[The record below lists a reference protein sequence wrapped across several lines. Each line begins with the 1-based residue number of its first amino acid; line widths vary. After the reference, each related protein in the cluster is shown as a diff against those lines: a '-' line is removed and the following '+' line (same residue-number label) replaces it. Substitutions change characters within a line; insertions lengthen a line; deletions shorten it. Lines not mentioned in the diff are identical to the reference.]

1 MYSFLMNESLKN
13 LIIHRVALFKALII
27 PFILLT
33 MINMI
38 FDNFMIYDEVQGRL
52 VFANEEEK
60 YLVYFLLFLTFL
72 INISIA
78 VSVHRILLINEDI
91 SPWQS
96 IKTTKREWK
105 FFFKSFLIFLFGALT
120 FLLIFFFSTALLKI
134 FIANFTFPVSLLL
147 SLIFTL
153 IVISRISIVLP
164 AIATDEELGFYEA
177 FSITKNYKFLSFYM
191 VGIFPTIISVLV
203 FFVYGLIINFLTVV
217 VSNYFELLYSLLN
230 MFITA
235 FVISCLSVTYKY
247 LKEESLKNIEQ
258 IEE

>member
-38 FDNFMIYDEVQGRL
+38 FDNFMIYDEVQERL

-96 IKTTKREWK
+96 VKTTKREWK
-105 FFFKSFLIFLFGALT
+105 FFFKSFLIFLFGVFNFFIDF
-120 FLLIFFFSTALLKI
+120 FLFNSLIKNLYCKFYISSL
-134 FIANFTFPVSLLL
+134 FTF
-147 SLIFTL
+147 IFN
-153 IVISRISIVLP
+153 I
-164 AIATDEELGFYEA
+164 Y
-177 FSITKNYKFLSFYM
+177 
-191 VGIFPTIISVLV
+191 
-203 FFVYGLIINFLTVV
+203 
-217 VSNYFELLYSLLN
+217 SNSN
-230 MFITA
+230 
-235 FVISCLSVTYKY
+235 
-247 LKEESLKNIEQ
+247 
-258 IEE
+258 